1 MYQIQLTKLNRSVER
16 RLINLTSLLKLQ
28 ASRALKLALSSMLAI
43 SPVMVLAGCSSNA
56 GNEVSSNDKDFDF
69 SNAQALLLA
78 IWEKE
83 NDDDKPMIIGG
94 VGDNVSETEPLALD
108 LSAEEMLKSTLVVP
122 ESLIKNSVDGA
133 SVMNG
138 IMANAFTA
146 SAWQLKE
153 GADSA
158 ALIDEIEKT
167 IKDNHWVCTFP
178 DQYDIFL
185 QDNFV
190 VVSFGQQG
198 QIEPFVTAV
207 KQVMTKA
214 ETFSGKLA
222 E

>member
-1 MYQIQLTKLNRSVER
+1 MTPA
-16 RLINLTSLLKLQ
+16 LKYH
-28 ASRALKLALSSMLAI
+28 ASNALKLALSSMLAF
-43 SPVMVLAGCSSNA
+43 SPMMVLAGCSSNVNSEIA
-56 GNEVSSNDKDFDF
+56 SNDKDFDF
-69 SNAQALLLA
+69 SDAQALLLA
-78 IWEKE
+78 IWQKE
-83 NDDDKPMIIGG
+83 NDEDKPMIVGG
-94 VGDNVSETEPLALD
+94 VGEHISDSEPLALD

-153 GADSA
+153 GTDSA
-158 ALIDEIEKT
+158 ALIDETEKT
-167 IKDNHWVCTFP
+167 IKDNHWLCTFP

-185 QDNFV
+185 QDNFL